1 MLCAVAMGMKL
12 DPRMSFAM
20 GMKSDPRMNKDHTM
34 ETRRQLAK

>member
-1 MLCAVAMGMKL
+1 MGMKL

-34 ETRRQLAK
+34 ETGRQLAK